1 MLDRVSTCFL
11 TMAIAGGMTGT
22 SLPAQSQD
30 QSQRQ
35 AGQTAQGQQAQAQAG
50 GQAAKNWKDRAEY
63 DLYNAI
69 VNEQDPS
76 KRLALLSSWK
86 EKYSNSDYV
95 TERLQIC
102 LTTYSALNQPDKVIV
117 TGNEVLQTDPKNLT
131 ALYLITLNVQRLP
144 KPSPDGLAS
153 GEKAANGLISNLDT
167 FFGADKKPATTSD
180 ADWVKAKKDTE
191 LLAHASLGWIALQ
204 KKDNDTAEK
213 EVVKVLQ
220 SNPSNAQVSYWLG
233 TAIVAE
239 KKPERYSEA
248 LWQFARAGSLDQ
260 SQGGLN
266 PQARQQIDT
275 YFINTYNRYHGQDP
289 QGLAQLREQAK
300 AQPFPPAGFKIENV
314 EELKAKN
321 EEEFRRKNPALAMW
335 MNLKQELTGPNGTQ
349 YFNDNMKG
357 AEVPGGA
364 EGIEYFK
371 GKLISAKPAVRPK
384 ELVLAITDPNT
395 PEVTLNLDAPLPGKA
410 EPGTEIEFAGVPT
423 AFTKDAFN
431 ITFDVEKKKI
441 AGWPGKEAAPVRRHA
456 AVRKKG

>member
-1 MLDRVSTCFL
+1 
-11 TMAIAGGMTGT
+11 MAIAGGMTVT

-35 AGQTAQGQQAQAQAG
+35 AGQTAQGQPAQ
-50 GQAAKNWKDRAEY
+50 GQPARNWKDRAEY
-63 DLYNAI
+63 DLYRAI
-69 VNEQDPS
+69 V
-76 KRLALLSSWK
+76 K
-86 EKYSNSDYV
+86 EKYTKSDYAP
-95 TERLQIC
+95 ERLQIY
-102 LTTYSALNQPDKVIV
+102 LTTCSALNQPDKVIA
-117 TGNEVLQTDPKNLT
+117 TGNEVLQTDAKNLT

-144 KPSPDGLAS
+144 KPSPDDLAS
-153 GEKAANGLISNLDT
+153 GEEAAKGLISNLDN
-167 FFGADKKPATTSD
+167 FFAADKKPATTND
-180 ADWVKAKKDTE
+180 ADWEKAKKDTE
-191 LLAHASLGWIALQ
+191 LLAHTSLGWIALQ

-213 EVVKVLQ
+213 EVTKVLQ
-220 SNPSNAQVSYWLG
+220 SNPNNAQVSYWLG

-260 SQGGLN
+260 AQGGLN
-266 PQARQQIDT
+266 PQAREQIDT
-275 YFINTYNRYHGQDP
+275 YFIHTYNRYHGQDP

-321 EEEFRRKNPALAMW
+321 EEEFRKKNPALAMW
-335 MNLKQELTGPNGTQ
+335 MNLKQELTGPNGEQ
-349 YFNDNMKG
+349 YFNNNMKG

-364 EGIEYFK
+364 EGIQYFK
-371 GKLISAKPAVRPK
+371 GKLISARPAVRPK

-423 AFTKDAFN
+423 AFIKDAFN

-441 AGWPGKEAAPVRRHA
+441 AGWPGKEAVPVRRHA

>member
-1 MLDRVSTCFL
+1 
-11 TMAIAGGMTGT
+11 MAIGGGMTVT
-22 SLPAQSQD
+22 SSPAQSQD
-30 QSQRQ
+30 QNHGQP
-35 AGQTAQGQQAQAQAG
+35 GQTAQGQPAQGQAG
-50 GQAAKNWKDRAEY
+50 QPARNWKDRAEY

-76 KRLALLSSWK
+76 KRLALLNSWK
-86 EKYSNSDYV
+86 EKYTKSDYAP
-95 TERLQIC
+95 ERLQID
-102 LTTYSALNQPDKVIV
+102 LTTCSALNQPDKVIA

-144 KPSPDGLAS
+144 KPRPDDLAS
-153 GEKAANGLISNLDT
+153 GEEAAKGLISNLDT
-167 FFGADKKPATTSD
+167 FFAADKKPATTND
-180 ADWVKAKKDTE
+180 ADWEKAKKDTE
-191 LLAHASLGWIALQ
+191 LLAHTSLGWIALQ

-213 EVVKVLQ
+213 EVTKVLQ
-220 SNPSNAQVSYWLG
+220 LNPNNAQISYWLG

-335 MNLKQELTGPNGTQ
+335 MNVKQELTGPNGTQ

-441 AGWPGKEAAPVRRHA
+441 AGWPGKEVAPVRRHA